1 MARPVTVTISHELG
15 KDEAKTRVRE
25 GFDKL
30 KGAMTGGMLF
40 KFTQEWTSE
49 DTLSFTAKGMGQ
61 DIVGTIDIF
70 PQHVRITATLP
81 GLLASLA
88 ETVAGRV
95 EKQGKLLLEHK

>member
-30 KGAMTGGMLF
+30 KGAMTGGMMF
-40 KFTQEWTSE
+40 KFEQEWTSE
-49 DTLSFTAKGMGQ
+49 DTMAFTAKGMGQ
-61 DIVGTIDIF
+61 NITGTIDIF

-88 ETVAGRV
+88 ETVSGRI

>member
-15 KDEAKTRVRE
+15 KDEARQRVRD

-30 KGAMTGGMLF
+30 KNAMTGGMMF
-40 KFTQEWTSE
+40 NFSEEWTSE
-49 DTLSFTAKGMGQ
+49 DTLSFTAKGLGQ
-61 DIVGTIDIF
+61 NITGTVDIF
-70 PQHVRITATLP
+70 PEHVRITATLP

>member
-1 MARPVTVTISHELG
+1 MARPVTVTISHDLG
-15 KDEAKTRVRE
+15 KEEARTRVRE

-30 KGAMTGGMLF
+30 KGAISGGMMF
-40 KFTQEWTSE
+40 KFQEEWTSE
-49 DTLSFTAKGMGQ
+49 DTLSFTAKGLGQ
-61 DIVGTIDIF
+61 NITGTIDIF

-81 GLLASLA
+81 GLLASIA